1 MSTGPTGSSRGSPSS
16 STSRVR
22 ATRRVTPSSTG
33 VSTGRKTTTM
43 ADKRMTID
51 DVVGELRDGMT
62 VGIGG
67 WGSRRKPMALG
78 RAVARPALR
87 DLTLVSYGGP
97 DVGILC
103 ATGQV
108 RKVVFAFVSLDS
120 IALEPHFRSARQ
132 AGTVDAL
139 ELDEGMFLL
148 GLQAAAWRVPFL
160 PTRVGL
166 GSDVLARQDE
176 IRTVVS
182 PYDDPETG
190 EAEELVAMPALRLD
204 VALVHQN
211 RADAGGNAQFLGPDI
226 YFDDLMCQAAAKSFV
241 TCERLVDTGDL
252 LKEGSHHTLRIS
264 RLWTDGVVET
274 PNGAHFTSC
283 VPDYERD
290 EAFQKEYAAS
300 AKSPEAWQQWRT
312 AWLDLDEDGYQQKLA
327 GWKRS

>member
-1 MSTGPTGSSRGSPSS
+1 
-16 STSRVR
+16 
-22 ATRRVTPSSTG
+22 
-33 VSTGRKTTTM
+33 
-43 ADKRMTID
+43 
-51 DVVGELRDGMT
+51 MT

-67 WGSRRKPMALG
+67 WGSRRKPMAVV
-78 RAVARPALR
+78 RAMLR
-87 DLTLVSYGGP
+87 SSLKDLTVVSYGGP
-97 DVGILC
+97 DVGLLS
-103 ATGQV
+103 AAGMA

-120 IALEPHFRSARQ
+120 IALEPHFRLARQ

-166 GSDVLARQDE
+166 GSDVLERQDE

-182 PYDDPETG
+182 PYEDG
-190 EAEELVAMPALRLD
+190 EELVAMPALSLD

-211 RADAGGNAQFLGPDI
+211 RADAAGNAQFLGPDL
-226 YFDDLMCQAAAKSFV
+226 YFDDLMCQAAARSFV
-241 TCERLVDTGDL
+241 TCERIIDTADFA
-252 LKEGSHHTLRIS
+252 KEGSHHTQRIS
-264 RLWTDGVVET
+264 RLWTDGVAET

-300 AKSPEAWQQWRT
+300 AASPEAWQQWR
-312 AWLDLDEDGYQQKLA
+312 ADWIDISEADYQTKVSA
-327 GWKRS
+327 YGGGAS